1 MAKIYKHIFRFIEW
15 LLLSLILLSGFLF
28 LFIQIPIVKKEIAVF
43 AKNQIV
49 KLSNHR
55 IEFSEIELSWFDE
68 IELKDVKIYDFRDS
82 IMIDV
87 PLLNVNYFLPD
98 LINQSDIILSEVR
111 LTDAS
116 LFLRKYDSISSINI
130 TEFANSFKSNNA
142 DSSTSKALFI
152 GKINFNSLDFS
163 YSDATRDSITDERF
177 DYNHFSLML
186 DSIETEYFYL
196 FKDSINIKV
205 NQLSGLDRN
214 TDLRIE
220 SLTCEFALDSKAMSF
235 SNLNL
240 ETPFS
245 NINDE
250 ITLNYNSLNNL
261 SDFVNLVSLDISTYN
276 SYVGPQDIALFSPR
290 GTIPEIFY
298 FDLKTKGTI
307 SSFRIEQM
315 NLRTSLGS
323 SLTGSGFIDGLPD
336 LDNTFF
342 DLSFSDSEFTNQ
354 DINRYLK
361 SDTFEIE
368 HVRFS
373 GDIQGFI
380 SDFVANGDFAVAEGF
395 ISSDIN
401 LKNINSSKKIIYDG
415 QLEIKDLDISNI
427 IPNPYLGRVN
437 FNGNIKGQGITPESA
452 NLFLEAKLANSEIYG
467 TTYEL
472 IVANG
477 ILSSQFFSGSITVKD
492 TLLDVEAS
500 GTVDFKSNIE
510 QIDFKLDINHADLYG
525 LNISKTPLEIQSRL
539 SADLQNSNLDSMQG
553 IVEFF
558 DTKLWN
564 IDNEE
569 EFDSFKFIANT
580 EDPNDKS
587 YSVLAS
593 GIKAELTGDFNFTDI
608 IKDVPSSVKEYIQL
622 FTKELDSVRSYYT
635 DLEIDSDKQYYA
647 NLVVEAN
654 SIKPYLEILES
665 PVFISDSTTIE
676 LSYKYR
682 KSTSISLYTEID
694 SIIFG
699 DRIFTENLIDINAT
713 KEIDTTGILAVAI
726 IESKDQK
733 WDLLSETEELFTE
746 IVWYNNKINAD
757 FSLNQKDTQNRL
769 STHSILSFSID
780 SILVHF
786 TNFELFAFS
795 GFWNLND
802 QNQVIIKPGYA
813 KFDNFNLNQNEQYFS
828 LGGEV
833 SDTLLTDLEFEFR
846 EFDLI
851 NFSVILPGEYNG
863 ILNAKSKLLRYKAT
877 EPIEFISNIKIDSL
891 VYDDYLIGNFS
902 GSTTWDNTYK
912 SLNLSFLMEREG
924 IQTLDI
930 FGTLTPRQNISNIDM
945 KIDMTDAS
953 LKLIQPFL
961 QTVFTNINGEVNGT
975 FDLCGTL
982 QKPELY
988 GAADIT
994 NGVASVGYLNTDYSF
1009 EGPVNITPEFIRF
1022 QNVRI
1027 LDRFNHQA
1035 TLNGQIEHEYF
1046 KNFNLDMGMSFS
1058 NFELLNTNSKDNSY
1072 YYGRIYGDGNIS
1084 LKGVTEDLIID
1095 TELSTRANTKLYL
1108 PIGNTSE
1115 VLQSEFI
1122 DFVNLKSKDTEEVLD
1137 VKKYT
1142 GIRINMQVNVTDEAY
1157 VEMIFDPRTG
1167 DIIRGNGNGNLQL
1180 TINREGDVE
1189 LFGGIEISKGAYNF
1203 TSSFINKEFNI
1214 RSGSTI
1220 NWFGDPYDGI
1230 LNIEATYRQ
1239 LASLA
1244 DYQPD
1249 LYSSPAQSDG
1259 TQPEQ
1264 SVNRA
1269 NTQRQPVL
1277 VVLKLVG
1284 PMLSPTIDFSL
1295 ELENQVVDPEWNRVI
1310 QSINSDSNAEEL
1322 KRQVFS
1328 LLMLRRFSPQQSF
1341 AVGNSDFIESS
1352 VSEFVSNQ
1360 LSYWLSQ
1367 VDDNLE
1373 VSFDLASM
1381 DDNTFNTFQLRL
1393 AYTFL
1398 DGRLRVTRWGNL
1410 VPEAT
1415 SSSVANIVGNWQV
1428 EYILTED
1435 GKLRARAFTREQQ
1448 LSANQSQG
1456 VYETGLSIQHVTS
1469 FNEFSDLIKNKR
1481 KEAIRRKEEES
1492 KTENMD

>member
-1 MAKIYKHIFRFIEW
+1 MTKIYKHIFRFIEW

-28 LFIQIPIVKKEIAVF
+28 LFIQIPVVKKEIAFF
-43 AKNQIV
+43 ASNQIA

-55 IEFSEIELSWFDE
+55 IEFSDIELSWFDE
-68 IELKDVKIYDFRDS
+68 LKLKDVKVYDFRDS

-87 PLLNVNYFLPD
+87 PLLQVNYFLPD
-98 LINQSDIILSEVR
+98 LINKNDIILTEAQ
-111 LTDAS
+111 LTNAS
-116 LFLRKYDSISSINI
+116 LFLRKYDTLNSINI
-130 TEFANSFKSNNA
+130 TEFVKSFKTNNT
-142 DSSTSKALFI
+142 DSAKSKALFI
-152 GKINFNSLDFS
+152 GKIDFNSLDFI
-163 YSDATRDSITDERF
+163 YSDATKDSILDGRF
-177 DYNHFSLML
+177 DYNHFSLKL

-196 FKDSINIKV
+196 FKDSINVKV
-205 NQLSGLDRN
+205 NQLSAVDRSS
-214 TDLRIE
+214 DLKIKRF
-220 SLTCEFALDSKAMSF
+220 SSDFALDSKVMSF
-235 SNLNL
+235 SNLKL

-245 NINDE
+245 KINDE
-250 ITLNYNSLNNL
+250 INLNYRSLNDL
-261 SDFVNLVSLDISTYN
+261 SDFINLVSLDISTYD
-276 SYVGPQDIALFSPR
+276 SYISPQDINLFSPK

-298 FDLKTKGTI
+298 FDLEMKGSI
-307 SSFRIEQM
+307 SSFRIEQL
-315 NLRTSLGS
+315 NLRTSFGS
-323 SLTGSGFIDGLPD
+323 SLTCKGYIDGLPD

-342 DLSFSDSEFTNQ
+342 DLSFSNSEFSNQ

-361 SDTFEIE
+361 SDTFRIE
-368 HVRFS
+368 QVRFS
-373 GDIQGFI
+373 GDLQGFI
-380 SDFVANGDFAVAEGF
+380 SDFVANGDFAIGEGLV
-395 ISSDIN
+395 SSDIN
-401 LKNINSSKKIIYDG
+401 LKNIYSTKKIIYDG
-415 QLEIKDLDISNI
+415 KLEISDLNINDIV
-427 IPNPYLGRVN
+427 PNPYFGRIN

-467 TTYEL
+467 TDYEL

-500 GTVDFKSNIE
+500 GTIDFKSNVE
-510 QIDFKLDINHADLYG
+510 LIDFKLDINHADLYG
-525 LNISKTPLEIQSRL
+525 LNISKTPIDFQSRL

-553 IVEFF
+553 KVEFF
-558 DTKLWN
+558 DTKVWN
-564 IDNEE
+564 RDKEQD
-569 EFDSFKFIANT
+569 FDSFKLVANT
-580 EDPNDKS
+580 ENPSYKS

-593 GIKAELTGDFNFTDI
+593 GIKAELTGNFNLTDI
-608 IKDVPSSVKEYIQL
+608 IKDIPSSVKEYIQL

-635 DLEIDSDKQYYA
+635 DLEIDSGKQYYA
-647 NLVVEAN
+647 NLVIQAN

-665 PVFISDSTTIE
+665 PVIISDSTAIE
-676 LSYKYR
+676 FSYNYR

-694 SIIFG
+694 SVIFG
-699 DRIFTENLIDINAT
+699 DRIFTKNLIDINAT
-713 KEIDTTGILAVAI
+713 KEIDTTGILAIAI

-733 WDLLSETEELFTE
+733 WDLLSETEDLFTE
-746 IVWYNNKINAD
+746 IVWNNNKINAD
-757 FSLNQKDTQNRL
+757 FSLNQKNTRNRL
-769 STHSILSFSID
+769 STHSVLSFNLD
-780 SILVHF
+780 SILLHF
-786 TNFELFAFS
+786 TDFELFAFS

-802 QNQVIIKPGYA
+802 QNQVVIKPGYA
-813 KFDNFNLNQNEQYFS
+813 KFDNFNLNQKQQYFS
-828 LGGEV
+828 LGGEY
-833 SDTLLTDLEFEFR
+833 SDTLLTNLEFEFR

-863 ILNAKSKLLRYKAT
+863 ILDAKSILKRYKAT
-877 EPIEFISNIKIDSL
+877 DPIEFISNVKIDSL
-891 VYDDYLIGNFS
+891 IYDDYLIGNFS
-902 GSTTWDNTYK
+902 GSTNWDNTYK
-912 SLNLSFLMEREG
+912 YLSLSFLMEREG
-924 IQTLDI
+924 IETLDI
-930 FGTLTPRQNISNIDM
+930 FGSLTPKENSSNIDM

-961 QTVFTNINGEVNGT
+961 QTVFTDINGEVNGS

-982 QKPELY
+982 QRPELY
-988 GAADIT
+988 GVADIT
-994 NGVASVGYLNTDYSF
+994 NGVASVGYLKTDYSF

-1027 LDRFNHQA
+1027 LDRFNHRA
-1035 TLNGQIEHEYF
+1035 TLNGQIGHEYF
-1046 KNFNLDMGMSFS
+1046 KKFNLDMGMSFT
-1058 NFELLNTNSKDNSY
+1058 NFELLNTNSKDNNY

-1084 LKGVTEDLIID
+1084 IKGVTEDLIID
-1095 TELSTRANTKLYL
+1095 TELSTRANSKLYL

-1122 DFVNLKSKDTEEVLD
+1122 DFVNLKSKDTKEVPD

-1142 GIRINMQVNVTDEAY
+1142 GIRINMNVNVTDEAY

-1220 NWFGDPYDGI
+1220 NWFGNPYDGI

-1249 LYSSPAQSDG
+1249 IYSSPAQSEG
-1259 TQPEQ
+1259 SQSEQ
-1264 SVNRA
+1264 SVNRVSS
-1269 NTQRQPVL
+1269 QRQPVL
-1277 VVLKLVG
+1277 VVLNLIG

-1328 LLMLRRFSPQQSF
+1328 LLMLRKFSPQQSF

-1373 VSFDLASM
+1373 VSLDLASM

-1456 VYETGLSIQHVTS
+1456 VYETGLSIQHITS
-1469 FNEFSDLIKNKR
+1469 FNEFSDLIKSKR
-1481 KEAIRRKEEES
+1481 KEAIRRKEEEI

>member
-1 MAKIYKHIFRFIEW
+1 MTKIYKHIFRFIEW
-15 LLLSLILLSGFLF
+15 LLLSLILLTGFLF
-28 LFIQIPIVKKEIAVF
+28 LFVRIPVVKKEIAVF

-49 KLSNHR
+49 KISNHR
-55 IEFSEIELSWFDE
+55 IEFSDIELSWFDE
-68 IELKDVKIYDFRDS
+68 LELKDVEIYDFRDS
-82 IMIDV
+82 IMINV
-87 PLLNVNYFLPD
+87 PLLKVNFFLPD
-98 LINQSDIILSEVR
+98 LINESDILLKEVY

-116 LFLRKYDSISSINI
+116 LFLRKYDTLNSINI
-130 TEFANSFKSNNA
+130 TEFANSFKTNNA
-142 DSSTSKALFI
+142 DSSKSKALFI
-152 GKINFNSLDFS
+152 GKIDFNSLDFV
-163 YSDATRDSITDERF
+163 YADATKDSIIDGRF
-177 DYNHFSLML
+177 DYNHFSLKL

-205 NQLSGLDRN
+205 NQLSGLDRK
-214 TDLRIE
+214 TDLKIE
-220 SLTCEFALDSKAMSF
+220 SFSSDFALDSRAMSF
-235 SNLNL
+235 SNLKL

-250 ITLNYNSLNNL
+250 ITLNYNSLNDL
-261 SDFVNLVSLDISTYN
+261 SDFINLVSLDINTYD
-276 SYVGPQDIALFSPR
+276 SYISPKDITLFSPK

-298 FDLKTKGTI
+298 FDLKTNGTI
-307 SSFRIEQM
+307 SSFRIEQL

-323 SLTGSGFIDGLPD
+323 SITGRGYIDGLPD

-342 DLSFSDSEFTNQ
+342 DLSFSNSEFSNQ

-361 SDTFEIE
+361 SDTLGIE
-368 HVRFS
+368 QVRFS

-380 SDFVANGDFAVAEGF
+380 SDFVANGDFTIGEGLV
-395 ISSDIN
+395 SSDIN
-401 LKNINSSKKIIYDG
+401 LKNINSRSKIIYNG
-415 QLEIKDLDISNI
+415 QLEINDLNVNSIV
-427 IPNPYLGRVN
+427 PNPYFGRIN

-467 TTYEL
+467 TDYEL

-500 GTVDFKSNIE
+500 GTIDFKSNVE
-510 QIDFKLDINHADLYG
+510 LIDFKLDINHADLYG
-525 LNISKTPLEIQSRL
+525 LNISKTPIEIQSRF

-553 IVEFF
+553 KVEFF
-558 DTKLWN
+558 DTKVWN
-564 IDNEE
+564 RDNAE
-569 EFDSFKFIANT
+569 EFDSFKLIANT
-580 EDPNDKS
+580 EDPNHKS

-593 GIKAELTGDFNFTDI
+593 GIKAELTGNFDLTDL
-608 IKDVPSSVKEYIQL
+608 IKDVPASIREYIQL

-635 DLEIDSDKQYYA
+635 DLEIDSGKQYHA
-647 NLVVEAN
+647 DLVIEAN
-654 SIKPYLEILES
+654 NIKPYLKILES
-665 PVFISDSTTIE
+665 PVIISDSTDIE
-676 LSYKYR
+676 FSYSYR
-682 KSTSISLYTEID
+682 KSTSISIYTEID

-699 DRIFTENLIDINAT
+699 DRIFTENLIDIYAT
-713 KEIDTTGILAVAI
+713 KEIDTTGVLAVAI

-733 WDLLSETEELFTE
+733 WDLLSETEDLFTE
-746 IVWYNNKINAD
+746 IVWYKNKINAD
-757 FSLNQKDTQNRL
+757 FSLNQKNTKNRL
-769 STHSILSFSID
+769 YTHSILSFNLD

-802 QNQVIIKPGYA
+802 QNQVVIKPGYA
-813 KFDNFNLNQNEQYFS
+813 KFDNFNLNQNQQYFS
-828 LGGEV
+828 LGGEF
-833 SDTLLTDLEFEFR
+833 SDTLLTNLEFEFR

-863 ILNAKSKLLRYKAT
+863 ILTAKSVIQRNRASD
-877 EPIEFISNIKIDSL
+877 PIEFISNVKIDSL
-891 VYDDYLIGNFS
+891 IYDDYLIGNFS
-902 GSTTWDNTYK
+902 GSTNWDNTYK
-912 SLNLSFLMEREG
+912 YLSLNFLMERDG
-924 IQTLDI
+924 IETLDI
-930 FGTLTPRQNISNIDM
+930 FGSLTPKENSSNIDM

-961 QTVFTNINGEVNGT
+961 QNVFTNINGEVNGT

-982 QKPELY
+982 KRPELY
-988 GAADIT
+988 GVADIT
-994 NGVASVGYLNTDYSF
+994 NGVASVGYLKTDYSF

-1027 LDRFNHQA
+1027 TDRFNHRA
-1035 TLNGQIEHEYF
+1035 TLSGQIGHEYF
-1046 KNFNLDMGMSFS
+1046 KKFNLNMGMSFA
-1058 NFELLNTNSKDNSY
+1058 NFELLNTNSKDNNY

-1084 LKGVTEDLIID
+1084 IKGVTEDLIID
-1095 TELSTRANTKLYL
+1095 TELTTRANSKLYL
-1108 PIGNTSE
+1108 PIGNKSE

-1122 DFVNLKSKDTEEVLD
+1122 DFVNLKSKDTKDMPD

-1142 GIRINMQVNVTDEAY
+1142 GIRINMNVNVTDEAY

-1189 LFGGIEISKGAYNF
+1189 LFGGIEITKGAYNF

-1220 NWFGDPYDGI
+1220 NWLGDPYDGI

-1249 LYSSPAQSDG
+1249 IYSSAAQSDG
-1259 TQPEQ
+1259 SQPEQ
-1264 SVNRA
+1264 SVNRVSS
-1269 NTQRQPVL
+1269 QRQPVL
-1277 VVLKLVG
+1277 VVLNLVG

-1328 LLMLRRFSPQQSF
+1328 LLMLRKFSPQQSF

-1373 VSFDLASM
+1373 VSLDLASM

-1415 SSSVANIVGNWQV
+1415 SSSAANIVGNWQV

-1456 VYETGLSIQHVTS
+1456 VYETGLSIQHITS
-1469 FNEFSDLIKNKR
+1469 FNEFSELIKNKR
-1481 KEAIRRKEEES
+1481 IEAIRRKEEES